1 MPQARDEAGN
11 VWEVDAQGNP
21 VRLLQAAQGRGS
33 VMSLPR
39 SSEQQAAD
47 ARAARSDARAAA
59 DQMMQAQRFQWEK
72 EKHDQE
78 SGGGTIPGDS
88 HLTGDAYLKSLPQD
102 VSAQVRALADGRMAF
117 PTGKAA
123 ASPYWQQRMAAV
135 AQYDPSFD
143 TINYNAR
150 AATRRD
156 FTSGKSSANIKALN
170 TAIGHLGQ
178 LGDQIAGTAS
188 HGGFPGAT
196 TLNRIENAIARSSGA
211 SGITK
216 FEQTAGAL
224 AGELTQVYRNSGG
237 AEADIQR
244 YLSELDSAQSLEQKK
259 SAVAN
264 MAALLKSRLDAINDQ
279 YVKGMGTTAQPLQV
293 LDPHAVQTL
302 SKYLPGFDPGNY
314 SGGSSGGSGGPTG
327 QGGGSPS
334 GGGPATPWN
343 QLYMQGGAAPQ
354 GAAAAGSNMQGL
366 PIDPRMQTELDSYV
380 QANAGNLKADNLKAF
395 ISTLYGKYGGTAD
408 PAALDAYA
416 RQTAD
421 IAKRGGTI
429 NTQIPPNMVPLTGLD
444 KFRNDLVNNPV
455 GAGIAGFADA
465 AGFGIPTALAPE
477 KTRALSDV
485 QSLPFALGQIGGSI
499 AGTEGIGMFG
509 RQATSRLA
517 PSLLGGGVRSA
528 MARNLATDA
537 SYSGIYG
544 ANQGNDPLSSALL
557 GTAGSLVGSG
567 LAKAGGAAIGG
578 LAASDAANYLRSRGI
593 PLTVGQML
601 GGIPKRIED
610 AAMSA
615 PGVGDVI
622 ANRRMEGL
630 NAFNQ
635 AAFQDAGAPIGFS
648 PTAIRRQGI
657 DQLLGPEGT
666 MGQGAVSNA
675 YDQATAGV
683 SVPLDPQ
690 FMADMGQVAGL
701 QTRLPSDYAARFDK
715 VGENRIAPI
724 VESGIM
730 TGEGY
735 QQAMRGLKGSRA
747 SAAGAAPGFEQ
758 EYRDALTASMDA
770 LRGNMQRQGG
780 QGVIDALGQADQ
792 ANRYA
797 KTLEDAVKRA
807 RNGSR
812 SGEVQVFTPSQLIDA
827 GTLTASRY
835 PGPRPFAAL
844 ADAGQEVLPSRIP
857 DSGTARRL
865 SQLALPG
872 VLGGAGYTLDRAS
885 GDDGMGGV
893 LSGLGTAALLAAGG
907 TKGGQKAL
915 QNVIFVRPEALRAAG
930 RAISQRSGMFGA
942 GFIPLALPL
951 ANQ

>member
-21 VRLLQAAQGRGS
+21 IRLLQSAQGRGS

-39 SSEQQAAD
+39 SPEQQAQ
-47 ARAARSDARAAA
+47 AAATQAGTQGKEIDNRISQATAGAAISKAGSDA
-59 DQMMQAQRFQWEK
+59 
-72 EKHDQE
+72 
-78 SGGGTIPGDS
+78 
-88 HLTGDAYLKSLPQD
+88 
-102 VSAQVRALADGRMAF
+102 VSAQRSAATAGLPEGFMWAPDGKSSIPIPGYTRQGLSPEVRQKALAQWESASTLDNVIKQLEQLYAEGPGKTKGIGAVKDYLPTTENQRFDRAANAARGIVRNALGLTGGEANTAAEAQMNLGAYIPQSSDRDQTILDSIDRLKTLANQARSQSTATLGGTPDANGVITPTDDWKSVWQQTYIGGGQGPEAAPPGSPNQLLPVEPRMQAELDAYIQQNAGRLDPNALQNF
-117 PTGKAA
+117 IGTLYAKYGGNADPTQAAEYAGAA
-123 ASPYWQQRMAAV
+123 ASAAQRGGM
-135 AQYDPSFD
+135 
-143 TINYNAR
+143 IN
-150 AATRRD
+150 TR
-156 FTSGKSSANIKALN
+156 I
-170 TAIGHLGQ
+170 
-178 LGDQIAGTAS
+178 
-188 HGGFPGAT
+188 PGRQVP
-196 TLNRIENAIARSSGA
+196 L
-211 SGITK
+211 SGID
-216 FEQTAGAL
+216 AL
-224 AGELTQVYRNSGG
+224 RN
-237 AEADIQR
+237 
-244 YLSELDSAQSLEQKK
+244 
-259 SAVAN
+259 N
-264 MAALLKSRLDAINDQ
+264 
-279 YVKGMGTTAQPLQV
+279 
-293 LDPHAVQTL
+293 
-302 SKYLPGFDPGNY
+302 
-314 SGGSSGGSGGPTG
+314 
-327 QGGGSPS
+327 
-334 GGGPATPWN
+334 
-343 QLYMQGGAAPQ
+343 
-354 GAAAAGSNMQGL
+354 
-366 PIDPRMQTELDSYV
+366 
-380 QANAGNLKADNLKAF
+380 
-395 ISTLYGKYGGTAD
+395 
-408 PAALDAYA
+408 
-416 RQTAD
+416 
-421 IAKRGGTI
+421 
-429 NTQIPPNMVPLTGLD
+429 
-444 KFRNDLVNNPV
+444 LVNNPA
-455 GAGIAGFADA
+455 GAAATGFADA
-465 AGFGIPTALAPE
+465 VGLGIPTALAPE
-477 KTRALSDV
+477 QMSSLSDA
-485 QSLPFALGQIGGSI
+485 STGNAIGMGAGQILGAI
-499 AGTEGIGMFG
+499 AGTEGLGMFG
-509 RQATSRLA
+509 RQAASRIA
-517 PSLLGGGVRSA
+517 PSLLGGGVKSA
-528 MARNLATDA
+528 MARNLATDSA
-537 SYSGIYG
+537 YSGIYG

-622 ANRRMEGL
+622 SNRRMEGL

-635 AAFQDAGAPIGFS
+635 AAFQDAGAPIGFN

-683 SVPLDPQ
+683 SVPLDRQ

-715 VGENRIAPI
+715 VDENRIAPI
-724 VESGIM
+724 VDSGVM

-812 SGEVQVFTPSQLIDA
+812 SGEVQVFTPSQLVDA

-835 PGPRPFAAL
+835 PGPRPFASL
-844 ADAGQEVLPSRIP
+844 ADAGQEVLPSRVP

-930 RAISQRSGMFGA
+930 RAIGQRSGMFGA